1 MWRTKSY
8 ALTWKNNQ
16 TLETM
21 FLGIIGPNQIV
32 LFSMLIPFLILFV
45 FYSIAKVI
53 ANMAENREI
62 SRKAAFW
69 ISFLLG
75 PIIGLI
81 VVLVSPMKK
90 EVYPTKNCPEC
101 AESVKEQAKLCK
113 HCGYR
118 WSA

>member
-1 MWRTKSY
+1 
-8 ALTWKNNQ
+8 
-16 TLETM
+16 M
-21 FLGIIGPNQIV
+21 FLGIIGPNQLL
-32 LFSMLIPFLILFV
+32 LFTLLIPVFILFV
-45 FYSIAKVI
+45 FYFIAKVI
-53 ANMAENREI
+53 ANMSENREI

-81 VVLVSPMKK
+81 VVLVSPIKK
-90 EVYPTKNCPEC
+90 EVHPTKTCPEC
-101 AESVKEQAKLCK
+101 AESDNDKAKLCK